1 MTVVRVVIYCAHYNL
16 LSYSFDKFRLIF
28 FFCITISMVVYNI
41 YLIMKVRFTG
51 IIFAYFNEYI
61 ANFAKQYTVEM
72 CSGLC

>member
-1 MTVVRVVIYCAHYNL
+1 
-16 LSYSFDKFRLIF
+16 
-28 FFCITISMVVYNI
+28 MVVYNV

-72 CSGLC
+72 CFGLC